1 MDRKSII
8 ILVISFILLMLW
20 FPIMNKVYP
29 PKPLPAAT
37 NTLATVTNQF
47 ERGARP
53 SVPATATAPLAPRVA
68 AFPIPAGAK
77 EQVQVLT
84 NENARYTF
92 TSYGGGLKLVELTKY
107 PETVG
112 CHSKF
117 KEQKLASLN
126 TAAAPPVLAWSG
138 GEASAGD
145 GVFAL
150 SASSGVVRAEKQ
162 LTNGLYLTKE
172 FRLASNYLIQATA
185 RLENRS
191 AEPMALSAQGWSVGT
206 ATPMGP
212 LDNEQFVGLF
222 WHDGSRDTHVE
233 KGWFDNKRLGGC
245 VPSTPRTEYTSGS
258 NKIVWAAVQNQFFTL
273 ALMPATPASELTAT
287 TVDLPPPSPEV
298 LAENPR
304 AMAKPVGIQ
313 VSLVYGPTNLAP
325 SQVLET
331 QFNIYAGPKQNR
343 TLEIIDAQL
352 HNNIHNVMDYGG
364 FFGWFAQA
372 LLWAMNGLYLLVPS
386 SMLSHGYAFAII
398 AITVILKLV
407 FWPLTQAQ
415 TRSMKRMQE
424 LQPQIKAL
432 QEKYKD
438 DPAKQQKK
446 MMEFWKENKINPLGG
461 CLPMLL
467 QLPIFF
473 GFFKMVRTA
482 IELRGA
488 RFLWACDLSKSDT
501 LFLIPGLNFPFNPLP
516 LLMGATMLWQ
526 ARLSPASPGMDPVQ
540 QKIMKY
546 MPLMFLFILYD
557 YSAGLTL
564 YWTVQNLLTIAQMK
578 LIRAK
583 ETAAVKTPVPA
594 PPARR
599 KH

>member
-8 ILVISFILLMLW
+8 ILVISFVLLVSW

-29 PKPLPAAT
+29 PKPLPTAT
-37 NTLATVTNQF
+37 NALATVTNQF
-47 ERGARP
+47 ERGATP
-53 SVPATATAPLAPRVA
+53 PAPANATSPPAPRVA
-68 AFPIPAGAK
+68 AFSTPAGAK
-77 EQVQVLT
+77 EEVQVLT

-112 CHSKF
+112 CHSKV
-117 KEQKLASLN
+117 KEYKLASLN
-126 TAAAPPVLAWSG
+126 TPVAPAVLAWSG

-150 SASSGVVRAEKQ
+150 SANSGVVRAEKQ
-162 LTNGLYLTKE
+162 LPNGLYLTKE
-172 FRLASNYLIQATA
+172 FRLGSNYLLQATA

-191 AEPMALSAQGWSVGT
+191 AQPIALPSQAWNVGT

-222 WHDGSRDTHVE
+222 WHDGSRDSHLE
-233 KGWFDNKRLGGC
+233 KGWFDNKSVFSCIGLGS
-245 VPSTPRTEYTSGS
+245 STPRTAYTSGPT
-258 NKIVWAAVQNQFFTL
+258 KIVWAAVQNQFFTL
-273 ALMPATPASELTAT
+273 ALMPATPALDLTAST
-287 TVDLPPPSPEV
+287 IDLPPPSPEV

-304 AMAKPVGIQ
+304 AMPKPVGIQ

-325 SQVLET
+325 NQVLET

-386 SMLSHGYAFAII
+386 YAFAII
-398 AITVILKLV
+398 AITVILKLL

-438 DPAKQQKK
+438 DPAKQQRK

-583 ETAAVKTPVPA
+583 ETAAVKTPVTAPA
-594 PPARR
+594 PRR

>member
-8 ILVISFILLMLW
+8 ILVISFVLLVSW

-37 NTLATVTNQF
+37 NTLVTATNQF
-47 ERGARP
+47 ERGATP
-53 SVPATATAPLAPRVA
+53 PAPATATSPPAPRVA
-68 AFPIPAGAK
+68 AFSTPAGAK
-77 EQVQVLT
+77 EEVQVLT

-92 TSYGGGLKLVELTKY
+92 TSYGGGLKLVELAKY

-112 CHSKF
+112 CHSKL
-117 KEQKLASLN
+117 KVNKLASLN
-126 TAAAPPVLAWSG
+126 TAAPQAVLAWSG

-145 GVFAL
+145 GIFAL
-150 SASSGVVRAEKQ
+150 SANFGVVRAEKQ
-162 LTNGLYLTKE
+162 LPNGLYLTKE
-172 FRLASNYLIQATA
+172 FRLGSNYLLQATA

-191 AEPMALSAQGWSVGT
+191 AQPIALPSQAWNVGT

-222 WHDGSRDTHVE
+222 WHDGSRDSHVE
-233 KGWFDNKRLGGC
+233 KGWFDNKRFGGC
-245 VPSTPRTEYTSGS
+245 VPGTPRTEYTSGS

-273 ALMPATPASELTAT
+273 ALMPATPASELTAY
-287 TVDLPPPSPEV
+287 TVDMPPPSPEV

-304 AMAKPVGIQ
+304 ALAKPVGIQ
-313 VSLVYGPTNLAP
+313 VSLIYGSTNLAP

-386 SMLSHGYAFAII
+386 YAFAII
-398 AITVILKLV
+398 AITVILKLL

-488 RFLWACDLSKSDT
+488 HFLWACDLSKSDT

-583 ETAAVKTPVPA
+583 ETAAVKPPVTVPA
-594 PPARR
+594 PRR

>member
-8 ILVISFILLMLW
+8 ILVISFVLLMLW

-37 NTLATVTNQF
+37 NALATATNQF
-47 ERGARP
+47 ERGATP
-53 SVPATATAPLAPRVA
+53 PAPATTTTTLAPRVA
-68 AFPIPAGAK
+68 AFPAPAGVK

-84 NENARYTF
+84 SENARYTF
-92 TSYGGGLKLVELTKY
+92 TSLGGGLKLVELTKY

-112 CHSKF
+112 CHSKL
-117 KEQKLASLN
+117 KEHNLASLN
-126 TAAAPPVLAWSG
+126 TPAAPPVLAWSG
-138 GEASAGD
+138 GEALAED

-150 SASSGVVRAEKQ
+150 SEDSGVVRAEKQ

-191 AEPMALSAQGWSVGT
+191 AEPIALPAQGWNVGT

-222 WHDGSRDTHVE
+222 WHDGSRDSHLE
-233 KGWFDNKRLGGC
+233 KGWFDNKSFFSCIRLGS
-245 VPSTPRTEYTSGS
+245 STARTAYTSGPA
-258 NKIVWAAVQNQFFTL
+258 KIVWAAVQNQFFTL
-273 ALMPATPASELTAT
+273 ALMPASPASELTART
-287 TVDLPPPSPEV
+287 IDLPPPSPEV

-313 VSLVYGPTNLAP
+313 VSLIYGPTNLAP
-325 SQVLET
+325 RQVLEA

-386 SMLSHGYAFAII
+386 YAFAII
-398 AITVILKLV
+398 AITVILKLL

-526 ARLSPASPGMDPVQ
+526 ARLSPPSPGMDPVQ

-578 LIRAK
+578 LTRAK
-583 ETAAVKTPVPA
+583 ESAAVKPPVPA
-594 PPARR
+594 PAPRR
-599 KH
+599 RH